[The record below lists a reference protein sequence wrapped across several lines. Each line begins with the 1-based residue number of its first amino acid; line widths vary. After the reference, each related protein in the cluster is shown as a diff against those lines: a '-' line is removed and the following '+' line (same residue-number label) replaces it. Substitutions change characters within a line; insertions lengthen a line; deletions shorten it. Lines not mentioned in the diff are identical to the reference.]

1 MQREF
6 STGGIVYKK
15 MNGGVLWLVAKSSP
29 SKKYPKSV
37 WRLPKGWIDEEK
49 GGKNPGPLS
58 RGERK
63 STLEELQSTA
73 LREVREEGG
82 IGAKIIKKIGTERFF
97 YTHEGDRILK
107 FVTFYLMEWVKDLPE
122 GPGFE
127 TEKVEWLIYENA
139 RKKLTHSGEKK
150 MLDRAHNLL
159 SLGIQ
164 DDLI

>member
-1 MQREF
+1 
-6 STGGIVYKK
+6 
-15 MNGGVLWLVAKSSP
+15 
-29 SKKYPKSV
+29 
-37 WRLPKGWIDEEK
+37 LPKGWLDDAGK
-49 GGKNPGPLS
+49 GIPGPLA
-58 RGERK
+58 RGKVKAKKED
-63 STLEELQSTA
+63 LQNAA
-73 LREVREEGG
+73 LKEVREEGG
-82 IGAKIIKKIGTERFF
+82 VDAKILDKIGTTRFIF
-97 YTHEGDRILK
+97 TWEGKKILK

-139 RKKLTHSGEKK
+139 RKKLTHPGEKK